1 MDELTLH
8 VEKFDFRANIANLEK
23 SNLSLELISNLKIS
37 FPVYLKNNWN

>member
-8 VEKFDFRANIANLEK
+8 VEKFDFRANIANSEK

-37 FPVYLKNNWN
+37 FPVYFKNNWN